1 MYVFK
6 QVLDEQQA
14 LDLTQEIFIR
24 MLQSLHQHDGT
35 RASFRTWLYRIAT
48 NHCIDYFRSKQYR
61 TSRQMDL
68 VEDVEL
74 RGKNDVE
81 LALEY
86 KEDYEAIQGIL
97 ATKAK
102 EEQQIVRLKLFQEYT
117 FREIAELIQIPEATV
132 KTKYYRAI
140 RQVRKEMESYYNA
153 N

>member
-1 MYVFK
+1 
-6 QVLDEQQA
+6 
-14 LDLTQEIFIR
+14 
-24 MLQSLHQHDGT
+24 
-35 RASFRTWLYRIAT
+35 
-48 NHCIDYFRSKQYR
+48 
-61 TSRQMDL
+61 MDL

>member
-1 MYVFK
+1 
-6 QVLDEQQA
+6 
-14 LDLTQEIFIR
+14 
-24 MLQSLHQHDGT
+24 
-35 RASFRTWLYRIAT
+35 
-48 NHCIDYFRSKQYR
+48 
-61 TSRQMDL
+61 MDL

-86 KEDYEAIQGIL
+86 KEDYEAIQRVL
-97 ATKAK
+97 AKYDK
-102 EEQQIVRLKLFQEYT
+102 EEQQIVRLKLFLEYT
-117 FREIAELIQIPEATV
+117 FREIAEVLHIPEATV